1 MKHFFLSLFLCA
13 LVLSAGCGRDRAVV
27 YSLEYADTGLSGGAE
42 VSFGDR
48 IVSASESSGADLSGT
63 GSQGPE
69 TDTCETGR
77 VIATRKLVNI
87 NTADEA
93 ELMSLKGVGRV
104 RAAAII
110 EYREKC
116 GEFGAIEDIM
126 NVSGIKEGTFAKIR
140 DSITVH

>member
-42 VSFGDR
+42 VSFGDS
-48 IVSASESSGADLSGT
+48 ILSEKGSGITGFSGP
-63 GSQGPE
+63 GSQGS
-69 TDTCETGR
+69 DRDDCDTGR
-77 VIATRKLVNI
+77 VIAARRLVNI